1 MGADELHT
9 LLNIYL
15 NPVYEEESSIGENL
29 EEAGIDVESFIE
41 EITFNLLKAEAE
53 RRLEEGEKFK
63 NVYLTLLKT
72 GVQEEL
78 KGELTGELSFG
89 FRNQSGEL
97 TEAEQAELE
106 EDRKKLALIKKIT
119 DANERDGKS

>member
-72 GVQEEL
+72 GKQEEL

-89 FRNQSGEL
+89 FRNQTGEL

>member
-15 NPVYEEESSIGENL
+15 NPVYEEETSIGENL